1 MPGEPA
7 PCTVQ
12 PRMTT
17 KPKRE
22 SVPAGRKK
30 GARAVADALLAA
42 RRIVMTTHVN
52 SDGDGVGSEVALVHL
67 LAALGKDVRIANPT
81 PIPPRFAFLV
91 DPVKKHD
98 CTERAV
104 AALRDA
110 DVFLV
115 LDISDLGRLGQLA
128 ETIHARDLVTAC
140 VDHHL
145 SPGTLPKGPRL
156 VDPAASA
163 TAELVFD
170 LAEVAGW
177 KLTADAA
184 RALYVGLLTDTGGFR
199 FANTT
204 PRTLRVAASLLEC
217 GLDPERIYEQVY
229 ATAPVGRLRLTA
241 EVLETLVVE
250 PEIGLSWITVP
261 AGALERH
268 GVSADDLDGLVE
280 LARSV
285 QGTRLALLFR
295 TLASG
300 KIKVSFRSVGD
311 VDVAAFA
318 QPFGGGGHA
327 KASGAS
333 IPGTLDQVQSQ
344 VLAAA
349 RRLLTNGRVS

>member
-1 MPGEPA
+1 MASG
-7 PCTVQ
+7 
-12 PRMTT
+12 
-17 KPKRE
+17 PKIE
-22 SVPAGRKK
+22 SVPAARRR
-30 GARAVADALLAA
+30 GARAVAAALTAA

-67 LAALGKDVRIANPT
+67 LKALGKDVRIANPT
-81 PIPPRFAFLV
+81 PVPARYAFLV
-91 DPVKKHD
+91 DPVKQHD
-98 CTERAV
+98 RTDHAV

-110 DVFLV
+110 DLFLV
-115 LDISDLGRLGQLA
+115 LDISDLGRLGHLA
-128 ETIHARDLVTAC
+128 ETIRGRDVVTAC

-145 SPGTLPKGPRL
+145 SPGTLPRGPRL
-156 VDPAASA
+156 VDPSASA
-163 TAELVFD
+163 TAELVYD
-170 LAEVAGW
+170 LAAVARW
-177 KLTADAA
+177 PLNADAA
-184 RALYVGLLTDTGGFR
+184 RALYVGLLTDTGGYR
-199 FANTT
+199 FSNTS

-217 GLDPERIYEQVY
+217 GVDPERIYEQIY
-229 ATAPVGRLRLTA
+229 ATAPIGRLRLTA

-261 AGALERH
+261 AGSLERH
-268 GVSADDLDGLVE
+268 SVSADDLDGLVE

-285 QGTRLALLFR
+285 QGTRMALLFR
-295 TLASG
+295 TLSSG

-333 IPGTLDQVQSQ
+333 ISGSLDEVQHE

-349 RRLLTNGRVS
+349 RRLLSNGRVS